1 MTEIYVFGPSEE
13 SNDYST
19 MGLSGALDPT
29 SVSFKEVLNGESTI
43 TMTHPLDEFGAYLN
57 LVEGNILV
65 IPVPVRTTPEIQNGS
80 CVTTVWKYK
89 LKPLNQITA
98 KKQIT
103 LYKKKTGGVKKVLP
117 ANSVVTV
124 VEKSSKE
131 GDPWKVKSDYG
142 EGWILTNS
150 EGPEGFDFVTEHV
163 ISDNS
168 QAIEE
173 VQSPWTVCPQY
184 FRIHTV
190 KKSMDSYEV
199 EARHISYDLLYN
211 MAIYEASGSTKLQS
225 ALDGVLN
232 GCMSTHDFKA
242 YTNVDNEQAGL
253 FFRVRNPIDCFL
265 NEDDG
270 LCIKYDVSLVRDNY
284 SLYFLHDPGLNRG
297 VRIQYG
303 KNMTGIDFES
313 STDEVATRI
322 VPIGETKDGNNL
334 YLDGNKYVDYEDYKA
349 YVGSDKNLKDYNY
362 PYPHITELKCDNCK
376 VGDQDEKGGTITT
389 AIARERM
396 KAQAYK
402 MFENGCCEPK
412 ISMSVEFVNLGDTEE
427 YKQFKDLENCYL
439 ADYVIVQHPD
449 LMIDVTARIV
459 EIEWDCLTQRMSS
472 VVIGQV
478 GKTLA
483 NSGITSWQIPD
494 GFSGSKIANET
505 VGSSALKTDII
516 NAKHMQSDSVN
527 TSALQAGS
535 VTTDKLAA
543 QSITAE
549 KIKTGELDA
558 ITINAVAAKIATLKA
573 QDIET
578 DSLAAALA
586 AFTVVTAGTATFD
599 RATVQHLVAAALNLE
614 FGTAEEVFIQNLRVA
629 YGQMVQA
636 TIGNLMIK
644 ASDGNYYR
652 IDVDADG
659 NVSAVL
665 STVTEDEIEAGI
677 TEDQRVILA
686 ADITADSLSTSNL
699 LATYALI
706 NKIDAAQIDVD
717 QLFAREAFINKLSTS
732 TITNDTNI
740 QMLIGKYGELSKWF
754 VFDDEDGFT
763 IKKPAYTDASGV
775 AHPESIWR
783 FRATETGIQII
794 RSDMPTEPVL
804 SAEREQITTPS
815 MQIGEILCKR
825 TSTGGWVW
833 ADV

>member
-1 MTEIYVFGPSEE
+1 MAEVYVYDANCEDFTTFGLVGALTPTSCVFEE
-13 SNDYST
+13 EAN
-19 MGLSGALDPT
+19 GLS
-29 SVSFKEVLNGESTI
+29 EI
-43 TMTHPLDEFGAYLN
+43 TLKHPLDELGRYTT
-57 LVEGNILV
+57 LVCGRLLMTN
-65 IPVPVRTTPEIQNGS
+65 VPVRTTPEINNGS
-80 CVTTVWKYK
+80 IVTSVEQWLVRSASKG
-89 LKPLNQITA
+89 A
-98 KKQIT
+98 RT
-103 LYKKKTGGVKKVLP
+103 LYKKSSGGAKIKVLP
-117 ANSVVTV
+117 VGTSVTV
-124 VEKSSKE
+124 VRKPEE
-131 GDPWKVKSDYG
+131 GRYKVKCQYG
-142 EGWILTNS
+142 SGWMSPDGLGEEPYYT
-150 EGPEGFDFVTEHV
+150 TE
-163 ISDNS
+163 IADNS
-168 QAIEE
+168 QSIES
-173 VQSPWTVCPQY
+173 VAPAWTVKPQI
-184 FRIHTV
+184 FRIYDVVKSIDSVTV
-190 KKSMDSYEV
+190 S
-199 EARHISYDLLYN
+199 ARHISYDLLYN
-211 MAIYEASGSTKLQS
+211 LTSYKNDNEVSCAT
-225 ALDGVLN
+225 ALDAIMTNCVAP
-232 GCMSTHDFKA
+232 HDFAA
-242 YTNVDNEQAGL
+242 YTNIANTRAGIDWT
-253 FFRVRNPIDCFL
+253 RVNPISALLDP
-265 NEDDG
+265 ETG
-270 LCIKYDVSLVRDNY
+270 LTARYSVSLVRDNWE
-284 SLYFLHDPGLNRG
+284 LYILSDPGLNRG
-297 VRIQYG
+297 VTVEYG
-303 KNMTGIDFES
+303 KNMTGVSYTES
-313 STDEVATRI
+313 HEEIVTRI
-322 VPIGETKDGNNL
+322 VPVGE
-334 YLDGNKYVDYEDYKA
+334 NKNGTPLLLSGSAPWVDSPKINE
-349 YVGSDKNLKDYNY
+349 Y
-362 PYPHITELKCDNCK
+362 PVIYTQALECENCK
-376 VGDQDEKGGTITT
+376 VGENGVDSVAT
-389 AIARERM
+389 ARARMQEQ
-396 KAQAYK
+396 AQAV
-402 MFENGCCEPK
+402 FQSGGDVPQ
-412 ISMSVEFVNLGDTEE
+412 VEMTVSFINLGDTEE
-427 YKQFKDLENCYL
+427 YKQFRNLERL
-439 ADYVIVQHPD
+439 FLWDYVTVRHKLHD
-449 LMIDVTARIV
+449 IDVTARIV
-459 EIEWDCLTQRMSS
+459 SIQWNCLLERMENMEIGTL
-472 VVIGQV
+472 

-483 NSGITSWQIPD
+483 NTGITSWQIPT
-494 GFSGSKIANET
+494 GFSGGKIASGTLGNA
-505 VGSSALKTDII
+505 ALKDNII
-516 NAKHMQSDSVN
+516 AVRHMQADSIN
-527 TSALQAGS
+527 TAALQAES
-535 VTTDKLAA
+535 VTAEKLAA

-686 ADITADSLSTSNL
+686 TDITANSLSTSNL

-804 SAEREQITTPS
+804 SAEREQITTSS

-833 ADV
+833 TDV